1 MVRVLTLNLWSYNN
15 PHDYTVRRGITR
27 GAVPGSPAATRPAAD
42 RSWPIRRELVVN
54 LLREAHPDVVGLQE
68 VASHP
73 TVEDG
78 RNAAAQLSDAL
89 GWSLLHVSDDGPAEA
104 DGRVNGLAIISPHPL
119 SELARLPLPDRGGR
133 EDRRCL
139 VAEVRT
145 IEGPLIVMTTHF
157 ALAGSVTEERAV
169 RDESVRRILAFCRSL
184 PRGVPL
190 VLCGD
195 LNSVPSL
202 RPIRCLT
209 GAETIGGE
217 RGAFRD
223 AGSVAAGTAIA
234 TMPSQEP
241 VVAID
246 YVLVQNA
253 GIVDCRAA
261 GAPDAEGYFPSD
273 HLGLI
278 ADLDLSGC
286 ATG

>member
-15 PHDYTVRRGITR
+15 PYDYPAQRGITR
-27 GAVPGSPAATRPAAD
+27 GAVPGSPAATRSAPD
-42 RSWPIRRELVVN
+42 GSWPIRRALVLD
-54 LLREAHPDVVGLQE
+54 LLRSEQPDVVGLQE

-73 TVEDG
+73 TVEEG
-78 RNAAAQLSDAL
+78 RNTATQLAEAL
-89 GWSLLHVSDDGPAEA
+89 GWSALYARDDGPPEA

-119 SELARLPLPDRGGR
+119 HELACLPLPDRGGR
-133 EDRRCL
+133 EDRLCL
-139 VAEVRT
+139 VAEART
-145 IEGPLIVMTTHF
+145 SDGPLIFMTSHF

-184 PRGVPL
+184 PCGAPV

-195 LNSVPSL
+195 LNTVPAL
-202 RPIRCLT
+202 RPVRCLT
-209 GAETIGGE
+209 GAEALDGE

-223 AGSVAAGTAIA
+223 AGAAVAGTAIA
-234 TMPSQEP
+234 TMPSQDP

-253 GIVDCRAA
+253 RVLGCRAI

-273 HLGLI
+273 HLGLV
-278 ADLDLSGC
+278 ADLDLSGRV
-286 ATG
+286 TG